1 MALDDGVNAVF
12 YVSIFTLICTSI
24 SLSIRYCYKS
34 KCLEFSCCCL
44 TLKRSVETEK
54 EEDLKIPENIQINN
68 I

>member
-34 KCLEFSCCCL
+34 KCTEFACCCFS
-44 TLKRSVETEK
+44 LKRSVETEK
-54 EEDLKIPENIQINN
+54 QEDLQMTDKLQINN

>member
-34 KCLEFSCCCL
+34 KCLEFNCCCFS
-44 TLKRSVETEK
+44 LKRNVETEK
-54 EEDLKIPENIQINN
+54 EEDLKMPENIQINN